1 MMMNQSQQQTQLM
14 IGLMTAMMSNKPIPE
29 NMISQMDTLTSII
42 NKINP
47 PKAEKP
53 LLEQVKE
60 MQALGIIKPPGD
72 DDAMK
77 SLEKI
82 KIVMGLVQEFT
93 GAASGER
100 PTIIEKLIDVL
111 GPHIPGM
118 VGNITKGASAIADMK
133 KAQAVELAKTQALTG
148 VSPQLDTINTI
159 DEQENISD
167 ELSDNIPI
175 PLAPVQKK
183 ENLQAMQIKN
193 LSDKLYGAVIS
204 KDVTMFPII
213 TQVLGQYF
221 GGEQKVTD
229 MIKDGQFSTDILISY
244 VLMFDKRYTDKNVF
258 LQLQDYIHKYIE
270 SFNPPKNIEYV
281 LTCPLC
287 KQEHVF
293 ASKQEYLDEKGE
305 NNNRVYCNINECL
318 GELEEIK

>member
-1 MMMNQSQQQTQLM
+1 
-14 IGLMTAMMSNKPIPE
+14 
-29 NMISQMDTLTSII
+29 
-42 NKINP
+42 
-47 PKAEKP
+47 
-53 LLEQVKE
+53 
-60 MQALGIIKPPGD
+60 
-72 DDAMK
+72 MK

-82 KIVMGLVQEFT
+82 KTVMGLVSEFS

-111 GPHIPGM
+111 GPHVPGM
-118 VGNITKGASAIADMK
+118 VSNITKGASAIADMK
-133 KAQAVELAKTQALTG
+133 KAQAAELAQAQAQAQPLTESK
-148 VSPQLDTINTI
+148 SPQLESS
-159 DEQENISD
+159 DEQYAFSD
-167 ELSDNIPI
+167 EQSDNIPI
-175 PLAPVQKK
+175 PPAPQQKK
-183 ENLQAMQIKN
+183 EDLQAMQIKN

-204 KDVTMFPII
+204 KDVAMFPII

-221 GGEQKVTD
+221 GGEQKVAN

-270 SFNPPKNIEYV
+270 SFNPPKIEEYV

-318 GELEEIK
+318 GELEETNG